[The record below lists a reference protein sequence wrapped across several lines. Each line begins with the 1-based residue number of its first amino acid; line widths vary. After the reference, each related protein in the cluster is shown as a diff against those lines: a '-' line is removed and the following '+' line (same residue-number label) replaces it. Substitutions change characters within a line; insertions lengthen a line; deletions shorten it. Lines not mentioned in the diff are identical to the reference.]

1 VKKLEDV
8 KELRNPELL
17 ARTTEQVYS
26 VDELSERLKAGQKLR
41 IKYGV
46 DVTAPF
52 LHLGHA
58 VNLWMM
64 RELQEQ
70 GHKLVFLIGDFTTKI
85 GDPTGRSSTRPVMTD
100 DTIETNAKEYV
111 DQIARVVLTDPA
123 VFEVRRN
130 SEWYKTMPPAEFL
143 ALLSVVTHAKMISR
157 DMFRQRIESGAEIY
171 MHELIYPI
179 LQGYDSVMLNS
190 DLTIVGTD
198 QLFNESMGRFYQERF
213 GQRPQV
219 IVTSKITPGTDGKA
233 KQSKSLNNYI
243 ALLDEPTEKFG
254 KIMSIGDDL
263 IVTFFEVYTD
273 VPLADIRDL
282 EIALAADLNP
292 KIAKTMLAEKVVER
306 YHGRAAAQAAAEAF
320 HRRFSER
327 ELDDNLTLL
336 EVPSVLSAVDLVK
349 LARPEIS
356 RSEARRLLAQNGVTL
371 CSAKL
376 QDQPLVQVR
385 SGDVLT
391 IGKRQAFRLRTA
403 EPRSAEP

>member
-70 GHKLVFLIGDFTTKI
+70 GHKLVFLIGDCTTKI